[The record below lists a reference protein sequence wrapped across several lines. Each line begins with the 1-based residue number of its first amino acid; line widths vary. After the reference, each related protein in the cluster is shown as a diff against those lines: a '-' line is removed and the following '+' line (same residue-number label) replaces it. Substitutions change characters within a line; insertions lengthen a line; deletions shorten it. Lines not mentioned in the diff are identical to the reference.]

1 MVTGVLD
8 EIQVNF
14 VNVSRT
20 LRLNKKCSTSWLITC
35 NKGNTSKLAHHCQS
49 LRIDIRAKYF
59 VKSSFMKKCTA
70 INAQKATAL
79 QKKSGR
85 QRFTQIKSYWFHN
98 GSIFLICLNQWARK
112 SMFKKNGFP
121 FFSLLLLF
129 KK

>member
-1 MVTGVLD
+1 M
-8 EIQVNF
+8 
-14 VNVSRT
+14 
-20 LRLNKKCSTSWLITC
+20 LITC

-49 LRIDIRAKYF
+49 LRIDIRAEYF

-85 QRFTQIKSYWFHN
+85 QRFALIKSYWFHN
-98 GSIFLICLNQWARK
+98 GSIFLICMNQQVCK
-112 SMFKKNGFP
+112 VCKKKGLP
-121 FFSLLLLF
+121 CFSPLLLF